1 MKISVIQVRVSM
13 HVGLQI
19 VELMPGVSLVSILIN
34 VFAQITTSATQLQN
48 VIHVCVLIHTVE
60 IQKVVFVLLVC
71 ISFVLEH
78 FKHEKMIFLI
88 VAPPTEPT
96 LAAGCANNQECP
108 DHAACRNR
116 LCINPCA
123 YDNPCAPNANCR
135 VVNHE
140 PVCTCPD
147 GYIGSPET
155 SCELRK
161 IFNPIQS
168 IRDLFPTSLNL
179 YLYFLHM

>member
-1 MKISVIQVRVSM
+1 MM
-13 HVGLQI
+13 FDL
-19 VELMPGVSLVSILIN
+19 SL
-34 VFAQITTSATQLQN
+34 
-48 VIHVCVLIHTVE
+48 
-60 IQKVVFVLLVC
+60 
-71 ISFVLEH
+71 
-78 FKHEKMIFLI
+78 

-161 IFNPIQS
+161 IS
-168 IRDLFPTSLNL
+168 D
-179 YLYFLHM
+179 YLYIEHKRNTTEFVP

>member
-1 MKISVIQVRVSM
+1 MKHLFFYV
-13 HVGLQI
+13 
-19 VELMPGVSLVSILIN
+19 
-34 VFAQITTSATQLQN
+34 
-48 VIHVCVLIHTVE
+48 
-60 IQKVVFVLLVC
+60 
-71 ISFVLEH
+71 
-78 FKHEKMIFLI
+78 

-161 IFNPIQS
+161 IYILHYYNTPLLSLIRLQCCMYIVYVS
-168 IRDLFPTSLNL
+168 I
-179 YLYFLHM
+179 YL